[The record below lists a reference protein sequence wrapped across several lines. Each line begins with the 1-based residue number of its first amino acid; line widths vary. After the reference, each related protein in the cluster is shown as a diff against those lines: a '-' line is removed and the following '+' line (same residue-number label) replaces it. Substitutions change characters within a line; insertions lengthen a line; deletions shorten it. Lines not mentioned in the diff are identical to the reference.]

1 MFRSVLRVGIFL
13 CGATLLLDQLQA
25 FEVISALPVGPNR
38 VLTAL
43 LLGLALLNGLL
54 FGGRIPSNRKTPW
67 LILFYFSLAVSSVY
81 AVVNEMNGVVMLLR
95 WTRFISMFLFYFLL
109 IYVINSRRDLDV
121 FLASLLVSG
130 LIAAA
135 SAFFLE
141 GEGGYYNPVRRSGIG
156 AGQNQAA
163 GNLLMVLPFVFALGY
178 RKRSLVLKAVL
189 FGCASALVAGFTL
202 ALSRSA
208 FLAALAMGA
217 MLSFRMR
224 RLRDLRI
231 VFAALALVLVAY
243 LVAPEGYTER
253 LKSLESIFDSTERA
267 YSDQIRYR
275 ADIYKTGLIA
285 FAENPVIGVGTDRF
299 VFWAGQR
306 DARMIGTHEIHNA
319 VLQVAANQG
328 LLGLVPY
335 MALLVLTFL
344 DFSRVQAVGRYYRY
358 LQDEE
363 LEQIYFRALAAQVG
377 FIGILTVAMFQPG
390 TFWRGIWAFFAV
402 STILVQLTRKRLV
415 ELGVGDSQNGNRTV
429 ASENP
434 TGTSFDMN
442 PGEFRA

>member
-1 MFRSVLRVGIFL
+1 
-13 CGATLLLDQLQA
+13 
-25 FEVISALPVGPNR
+25 
-38 VLTAL
+38 
-43 LLGLALLNGLL
+43 
-54 FGGRIPSNRKTPW
+54 
-67 LILFYFSLAVSSVY
+67 
-81 AVVNEMNGVVMLLR
+81 
-95 WTRFISMFLFYFLL
+95 
-109 IYVINSRRDLDV
+109 
-121 FLASLLVSG
+121 VSG
-130 LIAAA
+130 LIATA
-135 SAFFLE
+135 SAFLLE

-163 GNLLMVLPFVFALGY
+163 GNLLMILPLVFALGY
-178 RKRSLVLKAVL
+178 RKRSLLLKAVL
-189 FGCASALVAGFTL
+189 FGCASALAAGFAL

-217 MLSFRMR
+217 MWGFRMR

-231 VFAALALVLVAY
+231 VFAALALALVAY
-243 LVAPEGYTER
+243 LVAPEGYAER
-253 LKSLESIFDSTERA
+253 LKSLESIFDSTERV
-267 YSDQIRYR
+267 YSDQIEYR
-275 ADIYKTGLIA
+275 ADIYKAGLIA

-299 VFWAGQR
+299 ALWAGQR

-319 VLQVAANQG
+319 VLKVAANQG

-363 LEQIYFRALAAQVG
+363 LEQIYVRALTAQVG

-390 TFWRGIWAFFAV
+390 TFWRGIWALFAV

-415 ELGVGDSQNGNRTV
+415 ELGVGDSQNENRTA
-429 ASENP
+429 ASESP
-434 TGTSFDMN
+434 TGTSFEMN
-442 PGEFRA
+442 P

>member
-1 MFRSVLRVGIFL
+1 MFRFALRVGIFL

-25 FEVISALPVGPNR
+25 FEVIDALPIGPNK

-67 LILFYFSLAVSSVY
+67 LLLFYFSLAVSSVY
-81 AVVNEMNGVVMLLR
+81 AVMNGTNGVDMLIR
-95 WTRFISMFLFYFLL
+95 WTTFISMFLFYFLL

-121 FLASLLVSG
+121 FLASLIVSG
-130 LIAAA
+130 LIATV
-135 SAFFLE
+135 SAFLLE
-141 GEGGYYNPVRRSGIG
+141 GKGGYYNPVRRSGIG
-156 AGQNQAA
+156 AGENQAA
-163 GNLLMVLPFVFALGY
+163 GNLLMILPFVFALGY
-178 RKRSLVLKAVL
+178 RKRSFVMHLVL
-189 FGCASALVAGFTL
+189 FGCANALVAGFVL

-217 MLSFRMR
+217 MWSFRMR

-231 VFAALALVLVAY
+231 IFAALALALVAY
-243 LVAPEGYTER
+243 LVAPEGYAKR
-253 LKSLESIFDSTERA
+253 LESLESIFDSKHRV
-267 YSDQIRYR
+267 YSDEIEYR
-275 ADIYKTGLIA
+275 VNIYKAGLIA

-299 VFWAGQR
+299 VLWAGQR

-319 VLQVAANQG
+319 VLKVAAEQG

-335 MALLVLTFL
+335 VCLLVLTFL

-358 LQDEE
+358 LRDEE
-363 LEQIYFRALAAQVG
+363 LDRIYVRALTAQVG

-390 TFWRGIWAFFAV
+390 TFWRGIWALFAV

-415 ELGVGDSQNGNRTV
+415 VLGVGDSRKSNRAVT
-429 ASENP
+429 SETS
-434 TGTSFDMN
+434 TGTSFEMN
-442 PGEFRA
+442 RGEFPA